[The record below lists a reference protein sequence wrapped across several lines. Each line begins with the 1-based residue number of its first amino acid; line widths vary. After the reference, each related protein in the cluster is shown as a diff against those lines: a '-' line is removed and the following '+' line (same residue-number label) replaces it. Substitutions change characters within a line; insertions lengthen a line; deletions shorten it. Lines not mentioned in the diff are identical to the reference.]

1 VNTLT
6 VLLPPLERIRAMGM
20 PATLARWLVRG
31 NRLPDAVGG
40 RDVALRE
47 CFEFVG
53 TTLPV
58 AALTRSLEIT
68 DAGSALWV
76 RADPSYVTADGVTAR
91 MLACG
96 TVDLSADESEQLAR
110 SLRPLFGDAGFPLET
125 ASAAR
130 WYLRCPVDARLP
142 RFATPAQAL
151 GDDLMRQLPQGENE
165 RQWRHLLNE
174 AQVIL
179 HNHPVNQLRLSR
191 GHLPGNSVWFWGAGK
206 LPDWVRAA
214 FDHVRS
220 SDDVVIALA
229 RRASIPLLASPALEL
244 PPSGNVLVDLA
255 DVDQAQAL
263 ADAIAPLATALK
275 RSGSVLQL
283 LTEDG
288 RRVCVRR
295 SHLWRFWRR
304 VPSAAA
310 A

>member
-1 VNTLT
+1 LT
-6 VLLPPLERIRAMGM
+6 VLLPPLARIRAMGM

-31 NRLPDAVGG
+31 NRLPDAASG

-58 AALTRSLEIT
+58 AALARSLEVA

-96 TVDLSADESEQLAR
+96 TVDLSADESEELAR

-125 ASAAR
+125 ANATR
-130 WYLRCPVDARLP
+130 WYLRCPADARLP
-142 RFATPAQAL
+142 RFATPVQAL

-191 GHLPGNSVWFWGAGK
+191 GRLPANSVWFWGAGK
-206 LPDWVRAA
+206 LPEWVRTK

-220 SDDVVIALA
+220 SDDTVIALA
-229 RRASIPLLASPALEL
+229 RMASIPLQANAAFEV
-244 PPSGNVLVDLA
+244 PPSGNILVDLA

-263 ADAIAPLATALK
+263 EEALAPLATALK
-275 RSGSVLQL
+275 RSGRVLQL
-283 LTEDG
+283 LAEDG

-304 VPSAAA
+304 VPIAAA